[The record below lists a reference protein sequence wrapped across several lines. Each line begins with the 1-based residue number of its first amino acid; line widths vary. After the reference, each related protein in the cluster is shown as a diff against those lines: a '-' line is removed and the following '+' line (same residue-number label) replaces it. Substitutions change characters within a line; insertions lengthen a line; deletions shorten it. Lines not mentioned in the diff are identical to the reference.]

1 MPLYHYICRDCSEF
15 TQWRPM
21 REAAQ
26 PAICPHCGRSA
37 PRAVS
42 APHLA
47 TMDTS
52 KRRARVIEERSTDEP
67 GVARREHV
75 PHLVERDQRTQTP
88 RRFQRAHGRYPWTV
102 GH

>member
-1 MPLYHYICRDCSEF
+1 MPLYHYSCRDCSEF
-15 TQWRPM
+15 TQWRSM

-26 PAICPHCGRSA
+26 PATCPSCGELA

-52 KRRARVIEERSTDEP
+52 KRKARAIEERSADQP
-67 GVARREHV
+67 GVVRRDGV
-75 PHLVERDQRTQTP
+75 SHLVERDRQAQGP
-88 RRFQRAHGRYPWTV
+88 RPFQHAHGRYPWTV

>member
-21 REAAQ
+21 REAGQ
-26 PAICPHCGRSA
+26 PAICPNCGSVS

-47 TMDTS
+47 IMDTS
-52 KRRARVIEERSTDEP
+52 KRKAHAIEERSADKP
-67 GVARREHV
+67 GVVQREHV
-75 PHLVERDQRTQTP
+75 SHLIERDRSAQGP
-88 RRFQRAHGRYPWTV
+88 RRPQRAHGRYPWTV

>member
-15 TQWRPM
+15 AQWRPM
-21 REAAQ
+21 RDAAQ
-26 PAICPHCGRSA
+26 PATCPGCGELA

-52 KRRARVIEERSTDEP
+52 KRKARAIEERSADQP
-67 GVARREHV
+67 GVVRRDNV
-75 PHLVERDQRTQTP
+75 SHLVERDRRAQGA
-88 RRFQRAHGRYPWTV
+88 RRFQHAHGRYPWTV

>member
-1 MPLYHYICRDCSEF
+1 MPRYHYVCPNCSEF

-21 REAAQ
+21 RDAGQ
-26 PAICPHCGRSA
+26 PANCPSCGVSA

-47 TMDTS
+47 TMDTGHR
-52 KRRARVIEERSTDEP
+52 KARAIEERSADQP
-67 GVARREHV
+67 GVVPREHV
-75 PHLVERDQRTQTP
+75 PHLVERDRGAQAP